1 MKQIWIVLALSLVA
15 VSCGKSSETA
25 NVKEE
30 TALTQTDT
38 LEVGADTVDAVTSA
52 TAVANAPSFNGVI
65 MLPPEKHATVTL
77 MMDGTIQDIHLFP
90 GEYVKKGAVIAT
102 LKNPDFIRLQ
112 QEYLDA
118 AAQVEYLEKEYERQR
133 NLTSHEAASQ
143 KKLQQSKA
151 EYLSMKARLDASVSQ
166 LEILGISPS
175 VLQQKGMNTYLEI
188 KAPISGY
195 VTNMRVN
202 VGKYFNVGEPIC
214 DVIDKS
220 ALMLQLTA
228 YEKDL
233 DKLKVGDIFD
243 FHVNGMGGKT
253 FKATLLSID
262 QMVDNT
268 NRSIKI
274 YATINHPDVSFRPGM
289 YVSARKS
296 SKN

>member
-274 YATINHPDVSFRPGM
+274 YATINHPDVSFCPGM